1 MCSAGRTHMQSGHAG
16 AVQTQ
21 FVVLGFILKNIKYF
35 MILSQISHLLEPILL
50 HFGRHFVVC
59 FHLMFKP
66 PKKSKDRISL
76 GTSAG
81 PVAQS

>member
-1 MCSAGRTHMQSGHAG
+1 MQSGHAG

-50 HFGRHFVVC
+50 HFGRHFVVF

-66 PKKSKDRISL
+66 PKKSKNRISL
-76 GTSAG
+76 GTSPG